1 MSLGFYL
8 DMTRCSGCG
17 TCVYACKNRLDLGM
31 VGVLPRRVGRYE
43 VGTFPQVKGY
53 SVTVSCNHCE
63 NPACIRNCP
72 TGAMYKAEDGSVLH
86 NDDACIGC
94 RSCIMACPYGAP
106 QFLET
111 EGIVVKCDTCKAL
124 RDADMNPVCVNA
136 CPSRALDF
144 GDLDELRQKYGS
156 DLVSEIAV
164 LPDASLTEPNL
175 LIKARE
181 SALDESYREVTF

>member
-1 MSLGFYL
+1 MSFGFYF

-31 VGVLPRRVGRYE
+31 VGVSPRRVDRYE
-43 VGTFPQVKGY
+43 RGTFPSVEGY
-53 SVTVSCNHCE
+53 AVSISCNHCE
-63 NPACIRNCP
+63 NPACVSSCP
-72 TGAMYKAEDGSVLH
+72 TGAMYKSEDGTVLH
-86 NDDACIGC
+86 NDATCIGC

-106 QFLET
+106 QFLES

-124 RDADMNPVCVNA
+124 RDAGMNPVCVNA

-156 DLVSEIAV
+156 DLVSEVAV
-164 LPDASLTEPNL
+164 LPDASLTDPNV

-181 SALDESYREVTF
+181 ASFDESYREVTF

>member
-1 MSLGFYL
+1 MSLGFYF

-31 VGVLPRRVGRYE
+31 VGVSPRRVGRYE
-43 VGTFPQVKGY
+43 VGAFPQVQGY

-63 NPACIRNCP
+63 NPACVSSCP
-72 TGAMYKAEDGSVLH
+72 TGAMYKSEDGTVLH
-86 NDDACIGC
+86 NDATCIGC
-94 RSCIMACPYGAP
+94 RSCIMACPYGSP
-106 QFLET
+106 QYLEA
-111 EGIVVKCDTCKAL
+111 EGMVVKCDTCKAL
-124 RDADMNPVCVNA
+124 RDAGMNPVCVNA

-156 DLVSEIAV
+156 DLVSEVAV
-164 LPDASLTEPNL
+164 LPDASLTNPNL

-181 SALDESYREVTF
+181 SSFDESYREVTF